1 MKRQLG
7 RINAIRNHAADEEI
21 KREKWLREQQYYGSL
36 DLRHRWAPYAI
47 LKFENERRL
56 HFRNPWYTIPFDKA
70 EIHGRIPNPPGYPGG
85 GMVHPGT
92 PPSPAS
98 MSSPSQ
104 DPLLQHNS
112 FSVSSPSPN
121 ENPPSSSSIE
131 ATQAVVPHNTRGAGS
146 GHLVPSQGGGG
157 GGGEFNP
164 HYSVPFSPASQS
176 YSSSSSSSQIVP
188 HGLKEH
194 IINIDSQGPI
204 KAGAAVTAAAPVVDG
219 DVLGDYMHVPKR
231 AIVHLA
237 SGKQLPTKLPID
249 RNEFELAQRSS
260 SRQKQ
265 RDRIDSLTQPANYG
279 PEHSKEGQYALTQ
292 EDLSFPSDVVGGGSL
307 PPDNILGGSSSSSS
321 GGGGSQ
327 AVVLH
332 QRSQQQ
338 YPDSMPVNPT
348 MAANLSHITPTRL
361 NQGGHYMLPKILQ
374 PPPPP
379 PKPSLPAQ
387 DPFAVPVVSSTGKKR
402 PREAIQQ
409 DTESMIE
416 RAMERIENVIQENKK
431 PRVEFQPM
439 EDVPQPPQPSQSSEA
454 PSVGGEL
461 QPYVPPP
468 KAPAEESGKFIGS
481 MIKPGTRK
489 KKRVL
494 HSDDESESSSST
506 GPRKPGQPEAP
517 PPPIQEVLKDVME
530 AHSQDPEVVA
540 EKQQA
545 GFEQEYPLGAGEPTW
560 KAMEEYIRSNAKNLD
575 EAIVI
580 KDKLIQA
587 YGENAKQ
594 FFDVKEEEV
603 RRAERQQKRLEEYNK
618 VREGIAQRRAK
629 RAMESKMKNYMK
641 ENPDFGTLPST
652 PSDSELATYAPFAA
666 KPSTSAEPMAI
677 ESSAAAAAAT
687 GPDPSVAEQVGL
699 SGPSNTLGFGGGSVS
714 EQPSDLP
721 MDDEGAEDES
731 NDLQVT
737 PFQYPTPTSS
747 SSSSSSSSIPPT
759 QLPSSS
765 SSSSSTPSPEPTP
778 LLPPP
783 PPPASTS
790 TSTSTQTSQ
799 PPTSLPSKDFFV
811 KSSPPSQYPAIPS
824 IPTLDPKGEK
834 MYRDQ
839 LNRAAAQ
846 AAEKER
852 RDREMADFKQLMER
866 QRQANAQLS
875 VGGGGGGGGG
885 YSSEEMPVDFSG
897 PDDDQQSSNHANL
910 FSESDSDFEEPP
922 LPIHIPPLPQRRPL
936 QIVSDQEAYNR
947 APQFAQP
954 QPQPPPSLN
963 PMQYPNQ
970 AVTGASSLREHIN
983 TFRGNVPTGVPKNP
997 SRLTMFSPF
1006 DRDFD
1011 NPSIMNP
1018 TGGKYAGKEAALNT
1032 GGDPFMITEPGKNG
1046 VDSLLE
1052 ESTDPNAMNYRN
1064 EGAKKI
1070 NTMFKMAKE
1079 QVGPSKMAPTSSI
1092 AGVSSSSKAARDQ
1105 TMNSGASTTGKG
1117 ARTFSYGG
1125 PYNYPT
1131 IAGSAGNLSWRGG
1144 HVKRDGGGSSIW
1156 KRTKSKRGKAFG
1168 KKSKAKHRYLKYSN
1182 RKKKW
1187 KSLNKAQWKAYKGKR
1202 KSRSGTESSWPAFL
1216 RERGTLESILQAATK
1231 HG

>member
-7 RINAIRNHAADEEI
+7 RINAIRNHAANEDIE
-21 KREKWLREQQYYGSL
+21 REKWLRQQQYYGSL

-56 HFRNPWYTIPFDKA
+56 QFKNPWYTIPFDKS
-70 EIHGRIPNPPGYPGG
+70 EIHGRIPNPPGYPGT

-92 PPSPAS
+92 LPSPAS
-98 MSSPSQ
+98 VSSPSQ

-112 FSVSSPSPN
+112 FSVSSSSQSA
-121 ENPPSSSSIE
+121 NPPSSSSIE

-146 GHLVPSQGGGG
+146 GQLVPSSQGGGG

-194 IINIDSQGPI
+194 IRNIDSQGPI
-204 KAGAAVTAAAPVVDG
+204 QAGAAVTAAAPVVDG

-231 AIVHLA
+231 PIVHLA
-237 SGKQLPTKLPID
+237 SGMQLPTKVPID

-265 RDRIDSLTQPANYG
+265 RERIDSLTQPANYG

-321 GGGGSQ
+321 GGGGGSQ
-327 AVVLH
+327 AVVLQ

-439 EDVPQPPQPSQSSEA
+439 EDVPPPPSESSEA

-468 KAPAEESGKFIGS
+468 KAPAEESGKTIGS
-481 MIKPGTRK
+481 LIKPGTRK

-517 PPPIQEVLKDVME
+517 PPTIQDVLKDVME

-560 KAMEEYIRSNAKNLD
+560 KAMEEYIRSNAKNID
-575 EAIVI
+575 EAIAI

-603 RRAERQQKRLEEYNK
+603 RRAERQQKRLEEYTK
-618 VREGIAQRRAK
+618 MREGIAR
-629 RAMESKMKNYMK
+629 RAMERKMKKYMK
-641 ENPDFGTLPST
+641 ENPDFGKLPST
-652 PSDSELATYAPFAA
+652 PSDSELAATYAPFAA

-677 ESSAAAAAAT
+677 ESSASAAAAA
-687 GPDPSVAEQVGL
+687 GPDPSVAEQVEL

-714 EQPSDLP
+714 EHPSDLP

-737 PFQYPTPTSS
+737 PVQYP
-747 SSSSSSSSIPPT
+747 SSSSSSISPTQIPPT
-759 QLPSSS
+759 PPSSS
-765 SSSSSTPSPEPTP
+765 PSSYYSTPPLTSTPTP
-778 LLPPP
+778 TPPP
-783 PPPASTS
+783 P
-790 TSTSTQTSQ
+790 Q
-799 PPTSLPSKDFFV
+799 PSKDFFV
-811 KSSPPSQYPAIPS
+811 KSSPPSQYPAVPA
-824 IPTLDPKGEK
+824 IPTLDPRGEQ

-839 LNRAAAQ
+839 LNRAAARE
-846 AAEKER
+846 AENER
-852 RDREMADFKQLMER
+852 RAKELADFKELMER
-866 QRQANAQLS
+866 QKQANEQLS

-885 YSSEEMPVDFSG
+885 YSSEDMPVDFSG

-922 LPIHIPPLPQRRPL
+922 LPIRIPPLPPQRRPL

-947 APQFAQP
+947 APQFAAP
-954 QPQPPPSLN
+954 QPPPPSLN

-983 TFRGNVPTGVPKNP
+983 TFRHNLPTGVAKNP

-1032 GGDPFMITEPGKNG
+1032 GGEPFMITEPGKNG

-1092 AGVSSSSKAARDQ
+1092 AGVSPSSKAARDQ
-1105 TMNSGASTTGKG
+1105 TMNSGASTTGRG

-1182 RKKKW
+1182 RKKRW
-1187 KSLNKAQWKAYKGKR
+1187 KSLSKSQWKAYKGKR

>member
-7 RINAIRNHAADEEI
+7 RINAIRNHAANEDIE
-21 KREKWLREQQYYGSL
+21 REKWLRQQQYYGSL

-56 HFRNPWYTIPFDKA
+56 QFRNPWYTIPYDKS

-85 GMVHPGT
+85 TMVHPGT
-92 PPSPAS
+92 PPSPPS
-98 MSSPSQ
+98 MPSPSQ

-112 FSVSSPSPN
+112 FSVSSSSQSAN
-121 ENPPSSSSIE
+121 NPPSSSSIE

-146 GHLVPSQGGGG
+146 GRLVVPSQGGGG
-157 GGGEFNP
+157 GGEFDP

-176 YSSSSSSSQIVP
+176 YSSSSSQIVP

-194 IINIDSQGPI
+194 IRNIDSQGPI
-204 KAGAAVTAAAPVVDG
+204 QAGAAVTAAAPVVDG
-219 DVLGDYMHVPKR
+219 DVLGDFMHVPKR
-231 AIVHLA
+231 PIVHLA
-237 SGKQLPTKLPID
+237 SGMQLPTKVPID

-265 RDRIDSLTQPANYG
+265 RERIDSLTQPANYG

-292 EDLSFPSDVVGGGSL
+292 EDISFPSDVVGGGSL

-321 GGGGSQ
+321 GGGSQ

-409 DTESMIE
+409 DTESMIDK
-416 RAMERIENVIQENKK
+416 AMERIDSVIQENKK

-439 EDVPQPPQPSQSSEA
+439 EDVPQPPSQSSEA
-454 PSVGGEL
+454 PSVGGES

-468 KAPAEESGKFIGS
+468 QKPAEESGKFIGS

-517 PPPIQEVLKDVME
+517 PPPPIQDVLKDVME

-560 KAMEEYIRSNAKNLD
+560 KAMEDYIKSNATNVD
-575 EAIVI
+575 EANVLME
-580 KDKLIQA
+580 KLVQA
-587 YGENAKQ
+587 YGENARQ
-594 FFDVKEEEV
+594 FLEVKTNEAI
-603 RRAERQQKRLEEYNK
+603 RAKRQEKYLEERAK
-618 VREGIAQRRAK
+618 MREGIAR
-629 RAMESKMKNYMK
+629 RAMERKMKKYMK
-641 ENPDFGTLPST
+641 ENPDFGKLPST
-652 PSDSELATYAPFAA
+652 PSDSELAATYAPFAA
-666 KPSTSAEPMAI
+666 KPSTSAEPMDL
-677 ESSAAAAAAT
+677 ESSASAEPMDLESSAPAA
-687 GPDPSVAEQVGL
+687 GPDPSASEQVEL
-699 SGPSNTLGFGGGSVS
+699 SGGGGGPSNTLGFGGGSVS
-714 EQPSDLP
+714 EQPSDIP
-721 MDDEGAEDES
+721 MDDEGAEDEAD
-731 NDLQVT
+731 DLQVT
-737 PFQYPTPTSS
+737 PFQYPTSSSPSPSAPPSSSSSSSSGSIPPTQLPSTPSS
-747 SSSSSSSSIPPT
+747 SSSSSSSM
-759 QLPSSS
+759 
-765 SSSSSTPSPEPTP
+765 
-778 LLPPP
+778 PPP
-783 PPPASTS
+783 P
-790 TSTSTQTSQ
+790 Q
-799 PPTSLPSKDFFV
+799 PSKDFFI
-811 KSSPPSQYPAIPS
+811 KPSPPSQYPAIPA
-824 IPTLDPKGEK
+824 IPTLDPRGEQ

-839 LNRAAAQ
+839 LNKAAAES
-846 AAEKER
+846 AEKER
-852 RDREMADFKQLMER
+852 RAKELADFRALLER
-866 QRQANAQLS
+866 QKQANAEIS

-897 PDDDQQSSNHANL
+897 PDDYQQSSNHANL

-922 LPIHIPPLPQRRPL
+922 LPIRIPPPPPQRRPL

-947 APQFAQP
+947 APQFAAP
-954 QPQPPPSLN
+954 QPPPPPSLN

-983 TFRGNVPTGVPKNP
+983 TFRHNLPTGVAKNP

-1006 DRDFD
+1006 DRNFD

-1032 GGDPFMITEPGKNG
+1032 GGEPFMITEPGKNG

-1092 AGVSSSSKAARDQ
+1092 AGVSPSSKAARDQ
-1105 TMNSGASTTGKG
+1105 TMNSGASTTGRG

-1187 KSLNKAQWKAYKGKR
+1187 KSLSKSQWKAYKGKR

>member
-21 KREKWLREQQYYGSL
+21 QRETWLRQQRYYVSL

-56 HFRNPWYTIPFDKA
+56 QFRNPWYTIPFDKS

-85 GMVHPGT
+85 GMVHPGI
-92 PPSPAS
+92 PPSSPS
-98 MSSPSQ
+98 MPSPSQ

-112 FSVSSPSPN
+112 FSVSSSSQSAN
-121 ENPPSSSSIE
+121 NPPSSSSIE

-146 GHLVPSQGGGG
+146 GQLVVPSQGVGGVG
-157 GGGEFNP
+157 GGGEFDP
-164 HYSVPFSPASQS
+164 HYSVPFSPAS
-176 YSSSSSSSQIVP
+176 SSQSSSQIVP

-194 IINIDSQGPI
+194 IRNIDSQGPI
-204 KAGAAVTAAAPVVDG
+204 QGGAAVTAAAPVADG
-219 DVLGDYMHVPKR
+219 DVLGDYMHIPKR
-231 AIVHLA
+231 PIVHLA
-237 SGKQLPTKLPID
+237 SGRQLPTKVPID

-265 RDRIDSLTQPANYG
+265 RERIDSLTQPANYG

-292 EDLSFPSDVVGGGSL
+292 EDLSYPSDVVGDGSL
-307 PPDNILGGSSSSSS
+307 PPDNILGGSSSSSGS
-321 GGGGSQ
+321 SSQ

-348 MAANLSHITPTRL
+348 MATNLSHITPTRL

-379 PKPSLPAQ
+379 PPPAKPTIPSQ

-409 DTESMIE
+409 DTEAMIDK
-416 RAMERIENVIQENKK
+416 AMERIESVVQENKK

-439 EDVPQPPQPSQSSEA
+439 EDVPPAFTSHSSEA

-461 QPYVPPP
+461 QPYIPPP
-468 KAPAEESGKFIGS
+468 KPPLAEESGKFIGS
-481 MIKPGTRK
+481 TIKPGTRK

-517 PPPIQEVLKDVME
+517 PPIQDVLKDVME

-560 KAMEEYIRSNAKNLD
+560 KAMEDYIKSNATNVD
-575 EAIVI
+575 EANALME
-580 KDKLIQA
+580 KLVQA
-587 YGENAKQ
+587 YGENARQ
-594 FFDVKEEEV
+594 FLEVKTNEAIRAKRQEKYIEE
-603 RRAERQQKRLEEYNK
+603 RNK
-618 VREGIAQRRAK
+618 MREGIAR
-629 RAMESKMKNYMK
+629 RAMERKMKQYLK
-641 ENPDFGTLPST
+641 ENPDFGKLPST
-652 PSDSELATYAPFAA
+652 PSDSELAATYAPFAA
-666 KPSTSAEPMAI
+666 KPSASEEPMAL
-677 ESSAAAAAAT
+677 ESSAPAA
-687 GPDPSVAEQVGL
+687 GPDPSASEQVEL
-699 SGPSNTLGFGGGSVS
+699 SGGPSNTSGFGGGSVS
-714 EQPSDLP
+714 EQPNDLP
-721 MDDEGAEDES
+721 MDDEGAEYET

-737 PFQYPTPTSS
+737 PFQYPASS
-747 SSSSSSSSIPPT
+747 SSSSEPSSSSSSGSSSDSSSSIPPT
-759 QLPSSS
+759 QLPSTP
-765 SSSSSTPSPEPTP
+765 SSSSTPSSMTP
-778 LLPPP
+778 
-783 PPPASTS
+783 
-790 TSTSTQTSQ
+790 Q
-799 PPTSLPSKDFFV
+799 PSKDFFI
-811 KSSPPSQYPAIPS
+811 KPSPPSQYPAIPA
-824 IPTLDPKGEK
+824 IPTLDPRGEQ

-839 LNRAAAQ
+839 LNKAAAES
-846 AAEKER
+846 AEKEKR
-852 RDREMADFKQLMER
+852 AKELADFRALLER
-866 QRQANAQLS
+866 QKQANAEIS

-885 YSSEEMPVDFSG
+885 YSSEEMHVDFSG

-922 LPIHIPPLPQRRPL
+922 LPIRIPPLPPPQRRPL

-947 APQFAQP
+947 APQFVAP
-954 QPQPPPSLN
+954 QPPPPSLN

-983 TFRGNVPTGVPKNP
+983 TFRHNLPTGVAKNP

-1018 TGGKYAGKEAALNT
+1018 TGGKYAGKEAALNP

-1046 VDSLLE
+1046 VDTLLE
-1052 ESTDPNAMNYRN
+1052 ESTDPNALNYRN

-1092 AGVSSSSKAARDQ
+1092 AGVSPSSKAARDQ

-1187 KSLNKAQWKAYKGKR
+1187 KSLNKSQWKAYKGKR
-1202 KSRSGTESSWPAFL
+1202 KSGSSTENSWPSFL